1 MLDVRIIGYVGRDA
15 SIKEFNGEK
24 TMYFPVAHSERI
36 TDKDGNNVE
45 KTTWITC
52 FMRSRFKLCEY
63 IKKGCLV
70 CIDGTLNIN
79 LKSYQGKYS
88 VDITSNVFKVELL
101 RSAEVKAESVKD
113 DDSPF

>member
-24 TMYFPVAHSERI
+24 TMYFPVAHSEKI
-36 TDKDGNNVE
+36 TDKDGNTVD

-63 IKKGCLV
+63 IKKGTLV
-70 CIDGTLNIN
+70 AIDGSLNLN
-79 LKSYQGKYS
+79 LKSYQGKYGID
-88 VDITSNVFKVELL
+88 VTSNVFKVELL
-101 RSAEVKAESVKD
+101 RSATPNGETNSESEV
-113 DDSPF
+113 PY